1 MLNNWDAP
9 KQRHPEELFPINE
22 IKHFRG
28 LRVST
33 KELCGMKV
41 QLI

>member
-1 MLNNWDAP
+1 MLNNWHAP

-22 IKHFRG
+22 IKYSVH
-28 LRVST
+28 RVST

>member
-1 MLNNWDAP
+1 MLNNWDTP

-22 IKHFRG
+22 IKYFRAP
-28 LRVST
+28 RVST
-33 KELCGMKV
+33 KELCGMMV